1 MLRCVRSAAYMSLS
15 AGVALAFVAKPLAGQ
30 NSQRPRV
37 NLEPCRITG
46 VGREVSCSHLTVSE
60 NPANHSG
67 RQIMLNI
74 VVLPARTPAS
84 EPAMPLFYLA
94 GGPGGAATQAAPAFD
109 LLYPHMADNFDI
121 VLVDQRGSGGSNP
134 LKCDFADFT
143 ELANAVISVNVA
155 PQKLSECRDRL
166 DADLRFYTTPIAM
179 DDLDR
184 VRAALGYDVINILA
198 SSYGTRAALVYL
210 RRHEAHV
217 RSLVL
222 HGVAPM
228 KLKLPG
234 QVATDAQAA
243 LDTVFASC
251 TAQESCARAY
261 PNLDRQLQ
269 EVLARLAALPA
280 VVSVTDPVSQ
290 EPIDFQI
297 TRDIFAGGLRM
308 LLYAT
313 PFASRIPLS
322 IASAFK
328 GEFEPFMSSTTLL
341 VNAMGQTLHFGL
353 YLSVVCT
360 EDVPFLDVPDSF
372 AEARKTFHGEALLS
386 GHIAACK
393 DWPRGELPPS
403 YSEPVRS
410 DVPTLLISGD
420 ADPVTG
426 PRWGEEAASHLSNS
440 LHIIVPNAGHADA
453 IGPCEDQLI
462 SAFVRAGS
470 LEGLDPSCVSQRPP
484 RQFALPTG
492 NTSGE

>member
-1 MLRCVRSAAYMSLS
+1 MLRCVRSAVYMSL
-15 AGVALAFVAKPLAGQ
+15 AALAFVAKPLPGQ
-30 NSQRPRV
+30 DPQSPRL
-37 NLEPCRITG
+37 NLEPCRVTG
-46 VGREVSCSHLTVSE
+46 IGRELRCSHLSVSE
-60 NPANHSG
+60 DPASDSG
-67 RQIMLNI
+67 RQITLNI

-84 EPAMPLFYLA
+84 EHAMPLFYLA

-109 LLYPHMADNFDI
+109 LLYPQMADNFDI
-121 VLVDQRGSGGSNP
+121 VLVDQRGTGGSNP
-134 LKCDFADFT
+134 LDCDFGDFT
-143 ELANAVISVNVA
+143 ELANAVISVKVA
-155 PQKLSECRDRL
+155 AQKLSDCRDRL
-166 DADLRFYTTPIAM
+166 DADLRLYTTPIAM

-184 VRAALGYDVINILA
+184 VRAALGYDEINILG

-210 RRHEAHV
+210 RRYEARV

-228 KLKLPG
+228 GLELPG

-243 LDTVFASC
+243 LDVVFASC

-261 PNLDRQLQ
+261 PDLDSQLR
-269 EVLARLAALPA
+269 EVLARLAASPA
-280 VVSVTDPVSQ
+280 VVNVTDPASQ

-297 TRDIFAGGLRM
+297 TQDIFAGGLRM

-313 PFASRIPLS
+313 PFASRIPL
-322 IASAFK
+322 IVASASK
-328 GEFEPFMSSTTLL
+328 GEFEPFMSSTMLL

-360 EDVPFLDVPDSF
+360 EDVPFLDAADAF
-372 AEARKTFHGEALLS
+372 TEARETFHGAALLS
-386 GHIAACK
+386 GHMAACK

-403 YSEPVRS
+403 YSEPVTS

-426 PRWGEEAASHLSNS
+426 PRWGDEAASHLSNS

-453 IGPCEDQLI
+453 IGSCEDQLI
-462 SAFVRAGS
+462 SEFVRAGS
-470 LEGLDPSCVSQRPP
+470 LDGLDLSCVSQRRP
-484 RQFALPTG
+484 RQFALPPTD
-492 NTSGE
+492 TSGE